1 MALKNVRSNIPKRI
15 IVSDNHL
22 LKTNWSALT
31 ENYSTQI
38 ACISSTYRMLLLRQR
53 NLRKSS
59 EDTQLRVIC
68 NKLKFE
74 EIQIKIFPVLPFIKS
89 DRNCTEINNWWV
101 CSHSFSAKMECSI
114 VKMSNATIYGRSKN
128 FLMLYWAWDFFSDVF
143 VWKKATGR
151 EQAALVIKETRVLQP
166 PWVLN
171 CLQNLNRGLKLLF
184 PKRFDSYR
192 G

>member
-1 MALKNVRSNIPKRI
+1 
-15 IVSDNHL
+15 
-22 LKTNWSALT
+22 
-31 ENYSTQI
+31 
-38 ACISSTYRMLLLRQR
+38 MLLLCQR

-68 NKLKFE
+68 NKLKFG
-74 EIQIKIFPVLPFIKS
+74 EIQIKIFPVLSFIKS
-89 DRNCTEINNWWV
+89 DRNCTEINNGWV
-101 CSHSFSAKMECSI
+101 CSHSFSAKMECTI
-114 VKMSNATIYGRSKN
+114 VKMNNVTIYGKSMN

-143 VWKKATGR
+143 VWKKATGH

-171 CLQNLNRGLKLLF
+171 CLQNLNGGLKLSF
-184 PKRFDSYR
+184 PERFDSYI